1 MVITKER
8 EGDLFPSLLTSN
20 QFYRPDISL
29 GLCGPAWGGI
39 EEKTGLQAALQGVS
53 NRLET
58 QDSQSSSSREGRVL
72 CNYLIKEDLTRG

>member
-1 MVITKER
+1 VDQHGEEARGRT
-8 EGDLFPSLLTSN
+8 
-20 QFYRPDISL
+20 
-29 GLCGPAWGGI
+29 

-58 QDSQSSSSREGRVL
+58 QDSQSRSSREGRVL